1 MYNIVMHIY
10 VYIQK
15 YIVYNKDHF
24 ENAFTKYWQWFFLS
38 IFNTEL
44 TITLSIYQINL
55 NTCAYTDTNVD
66 IDMHLYKYTRVGNAK

>member
-24 ENAFTKYWQWFFLS
+24 ENAFTKYWQ
-38 IFNTEL
+38 
-44 TITLSIYQINL
+44 
-55 NTCAYTDTNVD
+55 
-66 IDMHLYKYTRVGNAK
+66 